1 MPSDRSAARG
11 SAPTRSTPEPPGCG
25 RTRSHR
31 MTIDFSDS
39 EIDVLRDAA
48 KKERLTVADL
58 VRASALLL
66 DSEHRQL
73 VVDAAIASRE

>member
-1 MPSDRSAARG
+1 
-11 SAPTRSTPEPPGCG
+11 
-25 RTRSHR
+25 